1 MASSDTT
8 RMLVLGVARI
18 FEPANGY
25 QLRRELLS
33 WQVEHWAHVNP
44 GSVYSML
51 ATLTKQGMLDRHELA
66 ARDDARPV
74 AVYTTTEAGREEL
87 KQLISD
93 GITTITSFD
102 QTGVYAALSL
112 IVGMFTREE
121 TLALLEKRAA
131 VAEEWLE
138 NSTKL
143 VAEIQSNTGTPPHV
157 ASLVGFGSAMESA
170 GLDWLRDFTERVKNG
185 EFEFFGEPGME
196 KWTPAANDPA
206 WAMVRER
213 EAYLKALDK

>member
-33 WQVEHWAHVNP
+33 WQVEEWAHVNP

-51 ATLTKQGMLDRHELA
+51 ATLTKQGMLDRHDLA
-66 ARDDARPV
+66 AREDARPI
-74 AVYTTTEAGREEL
+74 AVYTTTEAGRVEL
-87 KQLISD
+87 KKLISD

-121 TLALLEKRAA
+121 TIALLERREAA
-131 VAEEWLE
+131 AKDWLD

-143 VAEIQSNTGTPPHV
+143 IAEVQASTGTPPHV
-157 ASLVGFGSAMESA
+157 ASLVGFGAAMEAA
-170 GLDWLRDFTERVKNG
+170 GLDWLSDFTARVKAG

-213 EAYLKALDK
+213 EAYLKALDR

>member
-33 WQVEHWAHVNP
+33 WQVEEWAHVNP

-51 ATLTKQGMLDRHELA
+51 ATLTKQGMLDRHDLA
-66 ARDDARPV
+66 AREDARPI
-74 AVYTTTEAGREEL
+74 AVYTTTEAGRVEL
-87 KQLISD
+87 KKLISD

-102 QTGVYAALSL
+102 QTGAYAALSL

-121 TLALLEKRAA
+121 TIALLEQREAA
-131 VAEEWLE
+131 ATTWLE
-138 NSTKL
+138 NSAKL
-143 VAEIQSNTGTPPHV
+143 VADIQSNTGTPPHV
-157 ASLVGFGSAMESA
+157 ASLVGFGGGHGGSRPRLVERLHRAREGGRLRVLRRARHGEVDARGQRPGLGDGARA
-170 GLDWLRDFTERVKNG
+170 GGIPQST
-185 EFEFFGEPGME
+185 
-196 KWTPAANDPA
+196 
-206 WAMVRER
+206 
-213 EAYLKALDK
+213 